1 MAATET
7 LLIQGKSVPYHRG
20 SVPVSDC
27 LLDPQNPRIQFL
39 VGQKAGNAS
48 QAELEDLMWEK
59 DAVKGLAQSI
69 QQNGGI
75 YEAIIVQRMKD
86 KYLVREGNCRTV
98 SARRLL
104 AQYPNDARFMT
115 APAMIFESDL
125 TEEDLAVL
133 LADMHVSGKIRWDA
147 YEQAKHI
154 ADLYNVYGKTYDWL
168 GNHLRLSK
176 TKINEMLLAYAA
188 TREFLHNH
196 PDPSNVRKFSF
207 FHELMKKRE
216 LREQF
221 KEDPEFKQKF
231 HRWLAEGKLSDAKQ
245 VRNLSAVLESKDA
258 AAALDTKGIE
268 EASKILIKNDPSLES
283 DLFQAVKRA
292 TEQLRKAPASDIQ
305 DLKTGNPQ
313 KVIMI
318 RDLSRAIEDLY
329 TLAGIAK

>member
-1 MAATET
+1 MAPVET
-7 LLIQGKSVPYHRG
+7 LLIQGNSVPYRRG
-20 SVPVSDC
+20 SVPVSEC

-39 VGQKAGNAS
+39 VGQKAGSATEE
-48 QAELEDLMWEK
+48 ELEDLIWQK

-69 QQNGGI
+69 QQNGGV
-75 YEAIIVQRMKD
+75 YEAIIVQRKGD

-104 AQYPNDARFMT
+104 GQYPNDSRFLT
-115 APAMIFESDL
+115 IPAMIFESDL

-176 TKINEMLLAYAA
+176 TKINEMLLAYDAM
-188 TREFLHNH
+188 REFLQNH
-196 PDPSNVRKFSF
+196 PDPANVRKFSF
-207 FHELMKKRE
+207 FHELMKKRD
-216 LREQF
+216 LRDRF
-221 KEDPEFKQKF
+221 KEEPEFKQKF
-231 HRWLAEGKLSDAKQ
+231 HRWLSEGKLTDAKQ
-245 VRNLSAVLESKDA
+245 VRNLAAILESKDA
-258 AAALDTKGIE
+258 AAALDDRGIE
-268 EASKILIKNDPSLES
+268 DASRILIKNDPSLES
-283 DLFQAVKRA
+283 DLFQAVKKA

-305 DLKTGNPQ
+305 DLKAGNPQ

-329 TLAGIAK
+329 TLAGVAK

>member
-1 MAATET
+1 MPAAEM

-39 VGQKAGNAS
+39 LGQKAGHS
-48 QAELEDLMWEK
+48 TQSELEQLIWDK
-59 DAVKGLAQSI
+59 DTVKALAQSI
-69 QQNGGI
+69 RQNGGI
-75 YEAIIVQRMKD
+75 YEAIIVQRKKD

-104 AQYPNDARFMT
+104 AQYPDDSRFKT
-115 APAMIFESDL
+115 APAMIFDSELSD
-125 TEEDLAVL
+125 EDLAVL

-154 ADLYNVYGKTYDWL
+154 ADLYDVYGKTYDWL

-176 TKINEMLLAYAA
+176 SKINEMLLAYAA
-188 TREFLHNH
+188 TREFLQQH
-196 PDPSNVRKFSF
+196 PDPSNIRKFSF
-207 FHELMKKRE
+207 FQELMKKRE

-221 KEDPEFKQKF
+221 KEEPGFKQKF
-231 HRWLAEGKLSDAKQ
+231 HRWLAKGRLTDAKQ
-245 VRNLSAVLESKDA
+245 VRSLSGILANKDA
-258 AAALDTKGIE
+258 AAALDEKGIE
-268 EASKILIKNDPSLES
+268 EASRVLIKNDPSLES

-292 TEQLRKAPASDIQ
+292 TEQLRKAPANDIH
-305 DLKTGNPQ
+305 DIKSGHPQ
-313 KVIMI
+313 KLIMI

>member
-1 MAATET
+1 MTATET
-7 LLIQGKSVPYHRG
+7 LLIQGKSIPYHRG

-27 LLDPQNPRIQFL
+27 VLDPKNPRIQFL
-39 VGQKAGNAS
+39 LGQKAGSATE
-48 QAELEDLMWEK
+48 QELEELIWEK

-75 YEAIIVQRMKD
+75 YEAIIVQRKKD

-98 SARRLL
+98 SARRLK

-115 APAMIFESDL
+115 APAMIFDADL

-154 ADLYNVYGKTYDWL
+154 ADLYHVYGKTYDWL

-188 TREFLHNH
+188 TKEFLTNH
-196 PDPSNVRKFSF
+196 PDPGNVRKFSF
-207 FHELMKKRE
+207 FQEVMRKRE
-216 LREQF
+216 LREEF
-221 KEDPEFKQKF
+221 KDNPEFKQRF
-231 HRWLAEGKLSDAKQ
+231 VRWLAEGKLTDAKQ
-245 VRNLSAVLESKDA
+245 VRNLLTILGNKDA
-258 AAALDTKGIE
+258 AAALDKTGID
-268 EASKILIKNDPSLES
+268 EASRILIKNDPSLES

-318 RDLSRAIEDLY
+318 RELSRAIEDLY